1 MRHLGMVFTDKHVLT
16 IEEVLD
22 SVSSTT
28 NAEKGV
34 SEPCWFLHVPTAF
47 PFCPTP
53 ARECCLSCL
62 VQRHLCFALSC
73 ISSSPAPE

>member
-34 SEPCWFLHVPTAF
+34 SEPCWFL
-47 PFCPTP
+47 
-53 ARECCLSCL
+53 
-62 VQRHLCFALSC
+62 QALLGSC
-73 ISSSPAPE
+73 IFPPPSLSTPPQLWDAAWAA

>member
-1 MRHLGMVFTDKHVLT
+1 MVFTDKHVLT

-34 SEPCWFLHVPTAF
+34 SEPCWFLH
-47 PFCPTP
+47 
-53 ARECCLSCL
+53 
-62 VQRHLCFALSC
+62 ALLGSC
-73 ISSSPAPE
+73 IFPPPSLSTPPQLGDAA